1 MDPNARVVNTITAM
15 RYLRTFDDD
24 GLDLLMVGMIFEM
37 ARRRHETPTAL
48 LRRWADTFDAR
59 DGFDER
65 WTRNAWGI
73 HDAIDD
79 AGPLDEPNFG

>member
-37 ARRRHETPTAL
+37 ARRRHEMPQ
-48 LRRWADTFDAR
+48 DASSSEPEV
-59 DGFDER
+59 G
-65 WTRNAWGI
+65 NA
-73 HDAIDD
+73 
-79 AGPLDEPNFG
+79 PSS